1 MQQFV
6 ILPRTTKDNLGTR
19 DDVIK
24 QLQKYNTSSSCEE
37 TPHVL
42 WGPGIRI
49 DLPNQQDPIPQM
61 LLTFEEEE
69 IAWNVLIKLAKEC
82 QWLIQD
88 TESGRTLSPD

>member
-6 ILPRTTKDNLGTR
+6 ILPRSPQSNLGAR

-24 QLQKYNTSSSCEE
+24 QLEHHNTASSCKENLN
-37 TPHVL
+37 VL

-49 DLPNQQDPIPQM
+49 DLPNEQDPIPQM

-69 IAWNVLIKLAKEC
+69 IAWNVLMKLAKKC